1 MLQVKHITPIGWEA
15 RFQCLTVVIVALPL
29 LLGSMVTLVAWG
41 GPKPHPYLHL
51 TSTLTFTLAPSPT
64 LPQPLTYP

>member
-41 GPKPHPYLHL
+41 GPKPHPHLHL
-51 TSTLTFTLAPSPT
+51 IFTLTFTLAPTPT
-64 LPQPLTYP
+64 LPQP

>member
-41 GPKPHPYLHL
+41 GPKSP
-51 TSTLTFTLAPSPT
+51 TLTFTSPPPSP
-64 LPQPLTYP
+64 LP

>member
-15 RFQCLTVVIVALPL
+15 RFQCLTVVIVSLPL

-41 GPKPHPYLHL
+41 GAAEPTPNLHPKP
-51 TSTLTFTLAPSPT
+51 TPT
-64 LPQPLTYP
+64 LPQP